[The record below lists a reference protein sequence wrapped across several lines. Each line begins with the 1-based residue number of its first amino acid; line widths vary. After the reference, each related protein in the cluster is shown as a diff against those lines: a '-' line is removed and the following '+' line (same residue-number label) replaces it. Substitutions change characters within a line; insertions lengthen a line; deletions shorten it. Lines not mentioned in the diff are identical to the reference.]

1 MQIRIRSLSGSG
13 TIAAEAYVSLE
24 GDTPTAKAAAAGAAR
39 VAQAFA
45 GFTDPTGWLL
55 VELVHG
61 VPTQSSAVAWATYAR
76 LEGTVAAAITSG
88 AGWVEDMVDWVGPHY
103 RHSL

>member
-13 TIAAEAYVSLE
+13 TIAADAYVSLE
-24 GDTPTAKAAAAGAAR
+24 GDTPTAKAAARAAR

-45 GFTDPTGWLL
+45 GFTEPTGWLL
-55 VELVHG
+55 VEFVHG

-88 AGWVEDMVDWVGPHY
+88 AGWVEDMVDWVGRHY